1 MLLTRLKCTISIYLK
16 MSLVVAN
23 CFVSPGVMLKLVVDG
38 DEGREEEMVEERMEV
53 VEVMSGW
60 CGQEERRTE
69 RDCSCSH
76 SYPAAAVTELGS
88 P

>member
-1 MLLTRLKCTISIYLK
+1 
-16 MSLVVAN
+16 
-23 CFVSPGVMLKLVVDG
+23 
-38 DEGREEEMVEERMEV
+38 MVEERMEV

>member
-1 MLLTRLKCTISIYLK
+1 
-16 MSLVVAN
+16 
-23 CFVSPGVMLKLVVDG
+23 
-38 DEGREEEMVEERMEV
+38 MVEERMEV

-69 RDCSCSH
+69 RDVAVVTA
-76 SYPAAAVTELGS
+76 AAAVTELGS